1 MPSDLFK
8 KPSYQSQ
15 HDFAAIK
22 AFQAG
27 NNIIQQPFVFLQI
40 NNKTFLMQPQHT
52 HLLIFDQK
60 WVKNLIDTFA
70 NIIQSQENVYT
81 RIET

>member
-1 MPSDLFK
+1 MVQSISLFLKFLRQYFHATPSDLFK
-8 KPSYQSQ
+8 KPLYQSQ

-60 WVKNLIDTFA
+60 
-70 NIIQSQENVYT
+70 
-81 RIET
+81 